1 MATLLMMGAL
11 LGLSAGFSPGPLL
24 ALVVSE
30 TISHDVKSG
39 IQVALAPLI
48 TDVPIVAVTF
58 FILLKL
64 SGFHTILGIISLAG
78 GCLVFFMGYQNIRSN
93 GIALAA
99 GDQRPKSLMKGVAAN
114 VLSPHP
120 YLFWLSV
127 GGPTMVKALNVS
139 VAAPVAFLAGF
150 YGMLVGAKILVALLA
165 GRSKLLVSGKAYLYI
180 TRFLGVALCALALG
194 LLYDGVRLLA
204 LL

>member
-1 MATLLMMGAL
+1 MMGAL